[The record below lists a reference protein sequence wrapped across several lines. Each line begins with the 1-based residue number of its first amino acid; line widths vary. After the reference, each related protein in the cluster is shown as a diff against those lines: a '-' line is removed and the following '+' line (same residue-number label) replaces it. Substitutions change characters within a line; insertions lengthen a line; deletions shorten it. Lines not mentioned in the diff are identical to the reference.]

1 MSFRNLLSVAIL
13 ASLPAAK
20 SAPVLAQ
27 DMQLCLAASD
37 RVKDG
42 ETLADAEKS
51 QAHAACLRALS
62 DTSSIV
68 QKYQL
73 QEADFDIMG
82 NRPKQQPTTPAA
94 PSAAR

>member
-1 MSFRNLLSVAIL
+1 MSFRTLISMTIVTLLL
-13 ASLPAAK
+13 AAMSSRA
-20 SAPVLAQ
+20 LAQ
-27 DMQLCLAASD
+27 DLQLCFTASD

-42 ETLADAEKS
+42 EALAAAEKS

-62 DTSSIV
+62 DTSSIT

-82 NRPKQQPTTPAA
+82 RPKQ
-94 PSAAR
+94 